1 MQGWLLFEALCPGA
15 CNLFPRLWPMSAAAA
30 ASGDAEEQLL
40 AQLQVQQ
47 RAATSLRSLTRPSAG
62 CSHRTAHAN
71 SKASSRRGAV
81 LQRVVSAAAY
91 GSVVSGLFDSHRH
104 HLVPLSQCIPDF
116 CSLSSGVLVTS
127 LAGAFKTAARLS
139 SRSPQQRV
147 SKVGSRTTP
156 GIACSH
162 FKCQHGH
169 TLLSTIAPSFADAPF
184 TLFSSLTFTPSF
196 ATSATVLVPLTSSLY
211 VRGNLENVAHPMVEI
226 GTG

>member
-1 MQGWLLFEALCPGA
+1 MLQGCSIAIPPALARGMQGWLLFEALCPGA

-91 GSVVSGLFDSHRH
+91 GSVVSSRVVFLIRIGIILCR
-104 HLVPLSQCIPDF
+104 
-116 CSLSSGVLVTS
+116 
-127 LAGAFKTAARLS
+127 
-139 SRSPQQRV
+139 SRSAFRIFV
-147 SKVGSRTTP
+147 RFRL
-156 GIACSH
+156 ACS
-162 FKCQHGH
+162 
-169 TLLSTIAPSFADAPF
+169 
-184 TLFSSLTFTPSF
+184 
-196 ATSATVLVPLTSSLY
+196 
-211 VRGNLENVAHPMVEI
+211 
-226 GTG
+226 